1 MTTYN
6 NFNETNAAG
15 GGGSVLM
22 TGGAASSEPER
33 LQRELSQQRH
43 CVQNEENPF
52 ETPSSTPHAR
62 KGCAGKS
69 PERAAGRGPTQNPF

>member
-1 MTTYN
+1 MKPMRR
-6 NFNETNAAG
+6 E
-15 GGGSVLM
+15 GGSVLM